1 MSNFE
6 KIIIGFF
13 DIIVLSVLM
22 YGMVNGNNWNSFGTR
37 ILSVSSLMMN
47 LLLVEYLI
55 AVINKKER

>member
-1 MSNFE
+1 MSKFE

-13 DIIVLSVLM
+13 DIIILSVLM
-22 YGMVNGNNWNSFGTR
+22 YGLVNGNNWNSFDMR
-37 ILSVSSLMMN
+37 IVSVSSLMMN